1 MRLPFNM
8 QMASK
13 VLVPYS
19 RYDNMWEA
27 VVVVVYLISFVL
39 EPFTLG
45 MVAKPL
51 YHKPTNWLMRT
62 CSFLL
67 IVDFIVLFF
76 KAQKKE
82 PLVFVED
89 ESEDELVIK
98 SESPRKTS
106 GKDAKQASLRRSST
120 LKQQ

>member
-27 VVVVVYLISFVL
+27 VVVVAYLISFVL

-45 MVAKPL
+45 MVARPL
-51 YHKPTNWLMRT
+51 YHKPTNWVMRICT
-62 CSFLL
+62 FLL

-89 ESEDELVIK
+89 EDEDEHVLK

-106 GKDAKQASLRRSST
+106 GKDSKQANLRRGST
-120 LKQQ
+120 